1 MTRRYRQFTLEFK
14 LEAIRL
20 LESREKPAAQLAR
33 ELDIRVNQIYKWKK
47 QLDTKPDS
55 AFKRTKK
62 SQEAKPS
69 PTGISNTDADEIKRL
84 RKQVE
89 RLEAEKD
96 ILKKQPLTSPKTL
109 CKVSVYS
116 GSPESLS
123 TVMVVQLLGGIKQWL
138 LRMAQ
143 WSGKCA
149 E

>member
-47 QLDTKPDS
+47 QLETKSGS
-55 AFKRTKK
+55 AFKRTRK
-62 SQEAKPS
+62 SQKAKLT
-69 PTGISNTDADEIKRL
+69 PTGVSSTDTDEINRL

-96 ILKKQPLTSPKTL
+96 ILKKAAAYFAKDL
-109 CKVSVYS
+109 V
-116 GSPESLS
+116 
-123 TVMVVQLLGGIKQWL
+123 
-138 LRMAQ
+138 
-143 WSGKCA
+143 
-149 E
+149 